1 MVTKKVSFG
10 TLVVMCVL
18 RCQTVF
24 FYFHRSISGNAISLE
39 TASHRP
45 LQTDSFSA
53 CSFLLGLRK
62 TLWRRQRVFRCLP
75 RVSSPTHGWNGIQA
89 GLWCSALKLL
99 IWKRTKIS
107 SSTAIVKMASKLAY
121 GVQLW
126 RITRVRI
133 PNTNQ
138 HLSYMAFILAHG
150 VQLWRCYFE
159 NELKSPQ
166 VQ

>member
-1 MVTKKVSFG
+1 
-10 TLVVMCVL
+10 VL
-18 RCQTVF
+18 GLNRSQTVIF
-24 FYFHRSISGNAISLE
+24 NFHRPISGNAFSLE

-53 CSFLLGLRK
+53 CLILLGLRK
-62 TLWRRQRVFRCLP
+62 TLWRRPRVFRCLS
-75 RVSSPTHGWNGIQA
+75 RVSSSTHGWNGIQA

-99 IWKRTKIS
+99 LWKRTKIS
-107 SSTAIVKMASKLAY
+107 PSTVIVEMSFRLAY

-138 HLSYMAFILAHG
+138 HLSYVAFILAG
-150 VQLWRCYFE
+150 SWCLA
-159 NELKSPQ
+159 LKMLL
-166 VQ
+166 